1 MRKTKIVAT
10 IGPASSSEE
19 RLEALIRAGMDV
31 ARLNFSH
38 GTHEQHAAAFTAIRA
53 VSARLGRAVAI
64 LQDLSGPK
72 IRTGALA
79 GGKPVLLV
87 DGAEVTI
94 TTEPVVGTASLLA
107 TTYPHLA
114 DDLHPGDRVLLAD
127 GLMELTVLSSQAGL
141 VRCRVVHGGLLGEH
155 KGINLPGVRLSAPA
169 VTEKDADDLA
179 FGVSLG
185 VDYLAVSFV
194 RQAEDLRQVRH
205 LLREHGADTPVIA
218 KIEKPEAVKNLD
230 AILGACE
237 GVMVARGDL
246 GVEVSPE
253 KVPML
258 QKQII
263 EAANRHGDLVIT
275 ATQMLESMVS
285 NPRPTRAEAS
295 DVANAILD
303 GTDAVMLSA
312 ETAVGQYPVEAVDMM
327 SRIALEAEA
336 SGRAAGP
343 TDHSRRGYAH
353 AIAHAACTIAGDLD
367 FKAAEMNDVL
377 KSLTIEERGGG
388 KVSGVRYDSSEP
400 VDRKLREFPFTIGGA
415 PSLAALL
422 DQLKGSRI
430 ELRFGPVIMV
440 VVRMVLE
447 GQLAEGLSNFL
458 IRGICIDA
466 KHFVVVSFH
475 CHSFALIIAQKR
487 IGSIGEGER
496 DKERGGKS
504 PLFLYVLFSPS
515 LVKGR
520 VRGWI

>member
-10 IGPASSSEE
+10 IGPASASEE
-19 RLEALIRAGMDV
+19 RLEALMLAGMDV

-38 GTHEQHAAAFTAIRA
+38 GTHEAHAAAFQSIRA
-53 VSARLGRAVAI
+53 ISARLGRPVAI

-72 IRTGALA
+72 IRTGALQ
-79 GGKPVLLV
+79 GGQPVRLV
-87 DGAEVTI
+87 DGAEITI
-94 TTEPVVGTASLLA
+94 TTEPLVGTAALIA
-107 TTYPHLA
+107 TTYAHLA
-114 DDLHPGDRVLLAD
+114 DDLKPGDRVLLAD
-127 GLMELTVLSSQAGL
+127 GLMELTVLSSEGGL

-155 KGINLPGVRLSAPA
+155 KGINLPGVLLSAPA
-169 VTEKDADDLA
+169 VTEKDIDDLA

-185 VDYLAVSFV
+185 VDYVAVSFV

-205 LLREHGADTPVIA
+205 LLRERGADTPVIA

-312 ETAVGQYPVEAVDMM
+312 ETAVGQYPVEAVGMM

-343 TDHSRRGYAH
+343 VAHNRRSYAQ
-353 AIAHAACTIAGDLD
+353 AIAHAACSIAGDLD
-367 FKAAEMNDVL
+367 FKAICA
-377 KSLTIEERGGG
+377 LTQSGATARLVSKERPTAPILAFTNQPR
-388 KVSGVRYDSSEP
+388 VHNRLALLWGVTPLPLDFAGSTDAVIRRVETELLA
-400 VDRKLREFPFTIGGA
+400 RG
-415 PSLAALL
+415 LAAAG
-422 DQLKGSRI
+422 DS
-430 ELRFGPVIMV
+430 V
-440 VVRMVLE
+440 VVL
-447 GQLAEGLSNFL
+447 GGSPLAAKGATNFL
-458 IRGICIDA
+458 
-466 KHFVVVSFH
+466 K
-475 CHSFALIIAQKR
+475 AQKVAG
-487 IGSIGEGER
+487 GS
-496 DKERGGKS
+496 
-504 PLFLYVLFSPS
+504 
-515 LVKGR
+515 
-520 VRGWI
+520 

>member
-10 IGPASSSEE
+10 IGPASSSEV
-19 RLEALIRAGMDV
+19 RLEALMRAGMDV

-38 GTHEQHAAAFTAIRA
+38 GTHQQHAAAFQAVRAI
-53 VSARLGRAVAI
+53 STRLGRAVAI

-72 IRTGALA
+72 IRTGALQE
-79 GGKPVLLV
+79 GQPVRLV
-87 DGAEVTI
+87 DGAAITI
-94 TTEPVVGTASLLA
+94 TTEPVVGTAALIA

-114 DDLHPGDRVLLAD
+114 GDLHEGDRVLLAD
-127 GLMELTVLSSQAGL
+127 GLMELTVLASEGGL

-155 KGINLPGVRLSAPA
+155 KGMNLPGVLLSAPA
-169 VTEKDADDLA
+169 VTEKDMDDLA

-185 VDYLAVSFV
+185 VDYVAVSFV
-194 RQAEDLRQVRH
+194 RQADDLRLVRR
-205 LLREHGADTPVIA
+205 LLRDRGADTPVIA

-312 ETAVGQYPVEAVDMM
+312 ETAVGQYPVEAVGMM

-336 SGRAAGP
+336 SGRAAGAA
-343 TDHSRRGYAH
+343 DHSRRGYAQ
-353 AIAHAACTIAGDLD
+353 AIAHAACSIAGDLD
-367 FKAAEMNDVL
+367 FKAICAFTQSGNTARLVSKERPTAPILAFTNQPRIHNRLALLWGVEPLPLDFAGNTDAVIRRVEAELLARGLVAAGDSVIVL
-377 KSLTIEERGGG
+377 GGSPLAAKG
-388 KVSGVRYDSSEP
+388 TTNFLKVQKVSSAS
-400 VDRKLREFPFTIGGA
+400 
-415 PSLAALL
+415 
-422 DQLKGSRI
+422 
-430 ELRFGPVIMV
+430 
-440 VVRMVLE
+440 
-447 GQLAEGLSNFL
+447 
-458 IRGICIDA
+458 
-466 KHFVVVSFH
+466 
-475 CHSFALIIAQKR
+475 
-487 IGSIGEGER
+487 
-496 DKERGGKS
+496 
-504 PLFLYVLFSPS
+504 
-515 LVKGR
+515 
-520 VRGWI
+520 

>member
-10 IGPASSSEE
+10 IGPASASEE
-19 RLEALIRAGMDV
+19 RLEALMLAGMDV

-38 GTHEQHAAAFTAIRA
+38 GTHEAHAAAFQTIRA
-53 VSARLGRAVAI
+53 ISARLGRPVAI

-72 IRTGALA
+72 IRTGALQ
-79 GGKPVLLV
+79 GGQPVRLV
-87 DGAEVTI
+87 DGAEITI
-94 TTEPVVGTASLLA
+94 TTEPLVGTAALIA
-107 TTYPHLA
+107 TTYAHLA
-114 DDLHPGDRVLLAD
+114 DDLKPGDRVLLAD
-127 GLMELTVLSSQAGL
+127 GLMELTVLSSEGGL

-155 KGINLPGVRLSAPA
+155 KGINLPGVLLSAPA
-169 VTEKDADDLA
+169 VTEKDIDDLA

-185 VDYLAVSFV
+185 VDYVAVSFV
-194 RQAEDLRQVRH
+194 RQAEDLRQVRR
-205 LLREHGADTPVIA
+205 LLREHGTDTPVIA

-312 ETAVGQYPVEAVDMM
+312 ETAIGQYPVEAVGMM

-343 TDHSRRGYAH
+343 VAHNRRSYAQ
-353 AIAHAACTIAGDLD
+353 AIAHAACSIAGDLD
-367 FKAAEMNDVL
+367 FKAICA
-377 KSLTIEERGGG
+377 LTQSGATARLVSKERPAAPILAFTNQPR
-388 KVSGVRYDSSEP
+388 VHNRLALLWGVTPLPLDFAGSTDAVIRRVETELLA
-400 VDRKLREFPFTIGGA
+400 RG
-415 PSLAALL
+415 LAAAG
-422 DQLKGSRI
+422 DS
-430 ELRFGPVIMV
+430 V
-440 VVRMVLE
+440 VVL
-447 GQLAEGLSNFL
+447 GGSPLAAKGATNFL
-458 IRGICIDA
+458 
-466 KHFVVVSFH
+466 K
-475 CHSFALIIAQKR
+475 AQKVAG
-487 IGSIGEGER
+487 GS
-496 DKERGGKS
+496 
-504 PLFLYVLFSPS
+504 
-515 LVKGR
+515 
-520 VRGWI
+520 

>member
-10 IGPASSSEE
+10 IGPASNSEE
-19 RLEALIRAGMDV
+19 RLEALVRAGMDV

-38 GTHEQHAAAFTAIRA
+38 GDHQEHAAAFQAIRA
-53 VSARLGRAVAI
+53 VSARLGRAVGI
-64 LQDLSGPK
+64 MQDLSGPK
-72 IRTGALA
+72 IRTGALQ
-79 GGKPVLLV
+79 GGQTIALV
-87 DGAEVTI
+87 DGAEIAI
-94 TTEPVVGTASLLA
+94 TTRPVVGDVHLLA

-127 GLMELTVLSSQAGL
+127 GLMELTVLSSGDGL

-185 VDYLAVSFV
+185 VDYVAVSFV
-194 RQAEDLRQVRH
+194 RQAEDLREVRR
-205 LLREHGADTPVIA
+205 LLRERHADIPVIA
-218 KIEKPEAVKNLD
+218 KIEKPEAVRNLD

-263 EAANRHGDLVIT
+263 EAANRHGALVIT

-312 ETAVGQYPVEAVDMM
+312 ETAVGQYPVETVGMM

-343 TDHSRRGYAH
+343 IAHSRRGYAQ

-367 FKAAEMNDVL
+367 FKAICAFTQSGATARLVSKERPTAPILAFTNQPRVLDRLALLWGVEPLPLDFAGDTDALIRRVEAELLNRGLAAAGDSVIVL
-377 KSLTIEERGGG
+377 GGSPLAAKG
-388 KVSGVRYDSSEP
+388 ATNFLKVQKVS
-400 VDRKLREFPFTIGGA
+400 A
-415 PSLAALL
+415 
-422 DQLKGSRI
+422 GS
-430 ELRFGPVIMV
+430 
-440 VVRMVLE
+440 
-447 GQLAEGLSNFL
+447 
-458 IRGICIDA
+458 
-466 KHFVVVSFH
+466 
-475 CHSFALIIAQKR
+475 
-487 IGSIGEGER
+487 
-496 DKERGGKS
+496 
-504 PLFLYVLFSPS
+504 
-515 LVKGR
+515 
-520 VRGWI
+520 

>member
-10 IGPASSSEE
+10 IGPASASEE
-19 RLEALIRAGMDV
+19 RLEALMLAGMDV

-38 GTHEQHAAAFTAIRA
+38 GTHEAHAAAFQTIRA
-53 VSARLGRAVAI
+53 ISARLGRPVAI

-72 IRTGALA
+72 IRTGALQ
-79 GGKPVLLV
+79 GGQPVRLV
-87 DGAEVTI
+87 DGAEITI
-94 TTEPVVGTASLLA
+94 TTEPLVGTAALIA
-107 TTYPHLA
+107 TTYAHLA
-114 DDLHPGDRVLLAD
+114 DDLKPGDRVLLAD
-127 GLMELTVLSSQAGL
+127 GLMELTVLSSEGGL

-155 KGINLPGVRLSAPA
+155 KGINLPGVLLSAPA
-169 VTEKDADDLA
+169 VTEKDIDDLA

-185 VDYLAVSFV
+185 VDYVAVSFV
-194 RQAEDLRQVRH
+194 RQAEDLRQVRR
-205 LLREHGADTPVIA
+205 LLREHGTDTPVIA

-312 ETAVGQYPVEAVDMM
+312 ETAIGQYPVEAVGMM

-343 TDHSRRGYAH
+343 VAHNRRSYAQ
-353 AIAHAACTIAGDLD
+353 AIAHAACSIAGDLD
-367 FKAAEMNDVL
+367 FKAICA
-377 KSLTIEERGGG
+377 LTQSGATARLVSKERPTAPILAFTNQPR
-388 KVSGVRYDSSEP
+388 VHNRLALLWGVTPLPLDFAGSTDAVIRRVETELLA
-400 VDRKLREFPFTIGGA
+400 RG
-415 PSLAALL
+415 LAAAG
-422 DQLKGSRI
+422 DS
-430 ELRFGPVIMV
+430 V
-440 VVRMVLE
+440 VVL
-447 GQLAEGLSNFL
+447 GGSPLAAKGATNFL
-458 IRGICIDA
+458 
-466 KHFVVVSFH
+466 K
-475 CHSFALIIAQKR
+475 AQKVAG
-487 IGSIGEGER
+487 GS
-496 DKERGGKS
+496 
-504 PLFLYVLFSPS
+504 
-515 LVKGR
+515 
-520 VRGWI
+520 